1 MNIENIPITELPT
14 NCELNVKSVTQIVT
28 GSNSK
33 LISSKSLTS
42 KKWGMIEKPLSES
55 DMKRNKIINDLGEKS
70 TNTTIEIINSSG
82 LFTVG
87 ELNYLKIRE

>member
-1 MNIENIPITELPT
+1 MNIENNPIIELQT
-14 NCELNVKSVTQIVT
+14 NISEQNIKNVTQTLT

-42 KKWGMIEKPLSES
+42 KKWGMIEKPLLES

-70 TNTTIEIINSSG
+70 TNTTIE
-82 LFTVG
+82 
-87 ELNYLKIRE
+87 NY